1 MREGAQGDYVKEHN
15 HKQNTNKQTNKKK
28 TKRKKQMRL
37 EKNTTP
43 EKRKA
48 QPLGGC
54 NKPKDLIVVCV
65 FVVQKKKKNQKTN
78 RCLLSFPLFVPA
90 HYGGNQTAAKVQ
102 GGGVVGSD

>member
-65 FVVQKKKKNQKTN
+65 FVVQKKKKKPKNQPVFAF
-78 RCLLSFPLFVPA
+78 LSSVCSSTLWRQPNSSQSA
-90 HYGGNQTAAKVQ
+90 RRR
-102 GGGVVGSD
+102 GGGK